1 MGLKWEY
8 LAKATWS
15 DRIEAQ
21 IQRLVAP
28 KKDLSGP
35 GTENAHFYYV
45 CGRRHI
51 FGKSRL
57 Q

>member
-45 CGRRHI
+45 CGRRHNI
-51 FGKSRL
+51 W
-57 Q
+57 QE